1 MRRLHVIG
9 TVLALALLAGAGAAR
24 AEVHKFIIDC
34 GGKLC
39 PYYQIA
45 LTPPH
50 GWVLD
55 ARATWHNKIQ
65 MMVPKGT
72 DFASAPVLIYVQVF
86 SHRDKSQTLADFAR
100 VSNERWR
107 AQVKDAKIT
116 ALPSVKRA
124 NGKPGFLRFAFEN
137 PSKAQQAYELGAF
150 GIDTDKD
157 GNEFVLDVVMTGAD
171 KAALDRAEKD
181 YVAFLKAH

>member
-9 TVLALALLAGAGAAR
+9 TVFAFALLAGAGDAR
-24 AEVHKFIIDC
+24 AEVQKFIVDC

-39 PYYQIA
+39 PHYQIT

-50 GWVLD
+50 GWELE
-55 ARATWHNKIQ
+55 ARATWHNKVQ
-65 MMVPKGT
+65 MMVPKGKN
-72 DFASAPVLIYVQVF
+72 FATAPVLIYVQVF
-86 SHRDKSQTLADFAR
+86 YHRDKSQTLADFAR

-116 ALPSVKRA
+116 ELPAVTRA

-137 PSKAQQAYELGAF
+137 PSKQQQAYELGAF
-150 GIDTDKD
+150 GIDSDKD

-171 KAALDRAEKD
+171 KAAVDRAESD
-181 YVAFLKAH
+181 YISFLKTH

>member
-1 MRRLHVIG
+1 MRRLHVIA
-9 TVLALALLAGAGAAR
+9 TVLAFALLACGGVAR
-24 AEVHKFIIDC
+24 AEVQKFIVKC
-34 GGKLC
+34 GDKLC
-39 PYYQIA
+39 PYYQLA

-55 ARATWHNKIQ
+55 ARATWHNKVQ

-72 DFASAPVLIYVQVF
+72 TFNTAPALIYVQVF
-86 SHRDKSQTLADFAR
+86 SHRDKNQTLADFAR

-116 ALPSVKRA
+116 ELPSVKRA

-137 PSKAQQAYELGAF
+137 PSRVQQAYELGAF

-171 KAALDRAEKD
+171 KAALDRADKD
-181 YVAFLKAH
+181 YIAFLKAQ